1 VAKTDNPTALSVLL
15 DRITSEALR
24 ESIDIY
30 LRESESDERVRMA
43 KSLDRRYVN
52 EEDEEEG
59 TKEKSDV
66 PGIPTEK
73 IAPGGDAE
81 KTDDAAD
88 EGEDTVPE
96 VPVPTDEELMSPS
109 FEMIRDQLN
118 LVRSGASLKNPDVD
132 KQFRDYIESL
142 DEGSTRQLLMFMTGL
157 AQLIAGRMPASE
169 VVKPS
174 EKAPS
179 ADKPKDQGTSGDGDD
194 GDAVELSVSDDDG
207 SMPIVVG
214 EHVAVRNLI
223 ERAKKRS

>member
-1 VAKTDNPTALSVLL
+1 MAKTKSSTTLSELL
-15 DRITSEALR
+15 GRITSEALR

-30 LRESESDERVRMA
+30 LKESETDERARMA

-52 EEDEEEG
+52 EEDEEESK
-59 TKEKSDV
+59 KEKSGDASS
-66 PGIPTEK
+66 IPVEK
-73 IAPGGDAE
+73 IAPGGDTE
-81 KTDDAAD
+81 KTAEPTKTDEDA
-88 EGEDTVPE
+88 VPE

-118 LVRSGASLKNPDVD
+118 LVRSGASLKNTDID

-142 DEGSTRQLLMFMTGL
+142 SEESSRQLLMFMTGL

-174 EKAPS
+174 GKAPS
-179 ADKPKDQGTSGDGDD
+179 ANKPKDQGAPDD
-194 GDAVELSVSDDDG
+194 GDAVELSVSADDG